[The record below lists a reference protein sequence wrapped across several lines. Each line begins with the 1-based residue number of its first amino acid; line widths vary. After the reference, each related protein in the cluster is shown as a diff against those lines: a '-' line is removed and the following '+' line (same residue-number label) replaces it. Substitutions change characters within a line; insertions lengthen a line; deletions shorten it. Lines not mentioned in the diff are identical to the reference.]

1 MVVRATASTLTLA
14 RRRLPQA
21 FPLHRIAFRVVKLS
35 SETIVEASAD
45 RVWEVVGHQ
54 FAHIGEWARAI
65 PASRARDEAGATAA
79 PVAGRVCETGVSM
92 FPEVEETIVAYNE
105 ATRTLSY
112 VGAGLPAFVA
122 EARNRW
128 EVTPIDDHHA
138 RVRLDATVQ
147 TRGILGQLLAVPFR
161 LWARRSGARMLDDL
175 KHYVEHGRPSPH
187 KERQLGDA

>member
-1 MVVRATASTLTLA
+1 
-14 RRRLPQA
+14 
-21 FPLHRIAFRVVKLS
+21 
-35 SETIVEASAD
+35 
-45 RVWEVVGHQ
+45 
-54 FAHIGEWARAI
+54 
-65 PASRARDEAGATAA
+65 
-79 PVAGRVCETGVSM
+79 M

-187 KERQLGDA
+187 KERQLGRTRERPAAALPQVARERLGLSSEQPRYDSAEQLPGGALAVIDGARYRLAWVSSGRR